1 MARAEPRVSQEGNAN
16 RLGKDGYANG
26 FFSTKSDRTI
36 RKPCNAIGVQNLVA
50 GVNERYGELRQQRS
64 GQRGPIVSGLLSHPG
79 VVVHES
85 PQFTIRGSCSAA
97 FAFEVYGESG
107 YVLTRV
113 SRVRRATS

>member
-1 MARAEPRVSQEGNAN
+1 MALRRFQYV
-16 RLGKDGYANG
+16 
-26 FFSTKSDRTI
+26 
-36 RKPCNAIGVQNLVA
+36 PCSNIPYLNMYDVGDVIFT
-50 GVNERYGELRQQRS
+50 ERYGELRQQRS

-79 VVVHES
+79 GVVHES
-85 PQFTIRGSCSAA
+85 PQFAIRGSCSAA

>member
-50 GVNERYGELRQQRS
+50 GVNERYGELRQQR
-64 GQRGPIVSGLLSHPG
+64 QVSVAPSFRVCCRTP
-79 VVVHES
+79 V
-85 PQFTIRGSCSAA
+85 GSSMNPRSSR
-97 FAFEVYGESG
+97 FAG
-107 YVLTRV
+107 
-113 SRVRRATS
+113 RAVPRLPSKYTGSLGTC